1 MMKMVLFVVIKS
13 GWMRVLDLFD
23 FREELLKKLFVG
35 EDVFFVEMQY
45 IDFVVFVVFERFG
58 MKKEKMIVV

>member
-1 MMKMVLFVVIKS
+1 MMKMVLFVVIKN